1 MTARKSPARRRAA
14 AGTKAQRRTRTRVGR
29 SIARLEGDLPPTLA
43 QFSRRV
49 RRELTRLERQII
61 RARTRYRGQGTRLL
75 RDASHLLGQL
85 EAEGEARWKRLTARA
100 RANALKV
107 LRRLEREI
115 AKTASR

>member
-14 AGTKAQRRTRTRVGR
+14 AGSKARRTGTRVSR
-29 SIARLEGDLPPTLA
+29 SLARLEGDLPPTLA

-49 RRELTRLERQII
+49 GRELTRLDRQIV
-61 RARTRYRGQGTRLL
+61 RARARYRGQGTRLL

-85 EAEGEARWKRLTARA
+85 EAAGEKRWKKLTSRA
-100 RANALKV
+100 RADALRV
-107 LRRLEREI
+107 LRRLEKEI